1 MPLPCMGM
9 VAGLHVE
16 QALFSFAE
24 GTETQS
30 RGPCSLDPMQ
40 GRVYGA
46 GIVVTQAA
54 TFLLPVP
61 KGVLSSLLT

>member
-1 MPLPCMGM
+1 MHGDGGWPPRG
-9 VAGLHVE
+9 AGTVL
-16 QALFSFAE
+16 QFAE
-24 GTETQS
+24 GTETRS
-30 RGPCSLDPMQ
+30 RGPCSLGPMQ

-46 GIVVTQAA
+46 GIVVTQAD